1 MSDYFVF
8 GGVSSLTYS
17 ARMFPTDSMLKAPA
31 HKYDKVIV
39 PGRSGS
45 LLIDRGSF
53 DNVMREYDVQIAG
66 DTDLTNFS
74 ALRAYLASTSGYLR
88 LTDSFETEY
97 YFMAVYSEPF
107 DMTADFASMKRGR
120 GTITFECKPQRWL
133 ISGETATALTSTGTI
148 TNPTLFPSKPLLR
161 VTTTR
166 AAASVVGVGSTNI
179 TITRQGVIYID
190 CDTGRAYNGATPLDS
205 YVSLNTIDFPTLA
218 PGSNGITLGTG
229 ISRVEITPRWWRV

>member
-1 MSDYFVF
+1 MRNYFTLGGTDSRTFGLYINGEGTF
-8 GGVSSLTYS
+8 GGPPRSINYISIPGRNGDLIGTSTRLRNREFTYTGCFIFQNFD
-17 ARMFPTDSMLKAPA
+17 ANLAALKAFLMSAAGYRRLVDTYHPDEYLMVA
-31 HKYDKVIV
+31 FAGPIEPSMSPRHDA
-39 PGRSGS
+39 GQFD
-45 LLIDRGSF
+45 LIF
-53 DNVMREYDVQIAG
+53 DAQ
-66 DTDLTNFS
+66 
-74 ALRAYLASTSGYLR
+74 
-88 LTDSFETEY
+88 
-97 YFMAVYSEPF
+97 
-107 DMTADFASMKRGR
+107 
-120 GTITFECKPQRWL
+120 PQRWL
-133 ISGETATALTSTGTI
+133 ISGETSTALTATGTI

-166 AAASVVGVGSTNI
+166 ATASVVGVGSTNI